1 MKKLWNFINN
11 LWLWIIPVLGLLI
24 ACGALY
30 NYATFSETKDLTQ
43 ISGQFANYVEGTG
56 KDSPDTIYLENGES
70 YNLYSID
77 GSYFDRNS
85 FNKNARPGQPI
96 TMLFDSQDKSIM
108 MIKVGNKTYL
118 SLKDA
123 YRSEKSNANAGLY
136 VGIGM
141 LILSIGMVLILL
153 WLSS

>member
-1 MKKLWNFINN
+1 
-11 LWLWIIPVLGLLI
+11 
-24 ACGALY
+24 
-30 NYATFSETKDLTQ
+30 
-43 ISGQFANYVEGTG
+43 
-56 KDSPDTIYLENGES
+56 
-70 YNLYSID
+70 
-77 GSYFDRNS
+77 
-85 FNKNARPGQPI
+85 
-96 TMLFDSQDKSIM
+96 MLFDSQDKSIM